1 MSRTETNKILINRI
15 PIQNKSDFSNPN
27 YVSPSDILPVPKALP
42 RKGFT
47 EQKKSVVITSTP
59 GKERLAVN
67 LVRLGEKP
75 LRRHEQVGNNDKKP
89 KNRQDQKKAKSLNT

>member
-47 EQKKSVVITSTP
+47 QQK
-59 GKERLAVN
+59 N
-67 LVRLGEKP
+67 LLLLLRHQEKNALP
-75 LRRHEQVGNNDKKP
+75 
-89 KNRQDQKKAKSLNT
+89 